1 MADYGLNTGRIIFAG
16 LLGAILT
23 IVAIVGLLALFY
35 WQLDR
40 MKLSE
45 ELLQPSAKLETLTAA
60 QQTRLTDYRMLDAE
74 KGIVAIP
81 ISRAMDL
88 VVAEEQKNDK

>member
-1 MADYGLNTGRIIFAG
+1 MADYGINTGKIIFAG

-23 IVAIVGLLALFY
+23 VVAIVGLQALFY

-40 MKLSE
+40 IKLSE
-45 ELLQPSAKLETLTAA
+45 ELWQPTTKLDTLTAA
-60 QQTRLTDYRMLDAE
+60 QQARLTDYRMLDAE
-74 KGIVAIP
+74 KGTVAIP

>member
-1 MADYGLNTGRIIFAG
+1 MADYGINTGKIIFAG

-23 IVAIVGLLALFY
+23 VVVIVGLQALFY

-45 ELLQPSAKLETLTAA
+45 ELWQPSAKLEALTAA

-88 VVAEEQKNDK
+88 VVAEEQKNDN